1 MATSIETL
9 KRYFLNGKKPT
20 EDQFEELIDSFV
32 HRNDDLQSLLGA
44 IAELSEAEEGII
56 TDKYMTPFLTKAAI
70 VALTRLS
77 SIPALRQEVL
87 SEINTAI
94 DNLLKVDD
102 ADNIINTLG
111 EVIQA
116 FNSIPEGVGKV
127 MGLLNQKEN
136 TFSKNTA
143 FNKNFGSGSNAV
155 PRGTHNH
162 DDRYYTESEISEIID
177 TSYITK
183 KFKYNLPI
191 GWYTIA
197 TNTGDRAVA
206 RFGVWEIASNRH
218 QTVIFYASHIYGK
231 DASNTITVLQ
241 NSKGYITPIKYIR
254 ILDRN
259 TYEGAALQIYIDDN
273 ENTVHAAILGDNI
286 QSSGWVLKDWI
297 PNSQN
302 PGDVDNYTNFG
313 ERSKIDLDLIDQG
326 GIVTTGPMY
335 ADGDLQ
341 QYKVVTFNDKTD
353 SISSNNSSTLATSKA
368 IKDAKDY
375 ARNWN
380 NLTNKPTSF
389 NPNSHT
395 HTPSQVG
402 LGNIPNAKSDS
413 ISSNNSSTLATS
425 KAIKDAK
432 DYARNWNNLTNKPTS
447 FNPNSHTHT
456 PSQVG
461 LGNIPNAK
469 SDSISSNN
477 SSTLAT
483 SKALYNL
490 VSNFHLNSVPVV
502 YEGLGPPS
510 IVLGKVGDFYVEHS
524 IEEQVHRRVHMRIS
538 SSPPWYTFLVYLG

>member
-20 EDQFEELIDSFV
+20 EDQFEELIDAFV
-32 HRNDDLQSLLGA
+32 HRNDDLQSLLGV

-183 KFKYNLPI
+183 KNKANLPV

-197 TNTGDRAVA
+197 TTPSGRAVA
-206 RFGVWEIASNRH
+206 RFGIWDMASGRH
-218 QTVIFYASHIYGK
+218 QAIIFYASHHFGINE
-231 DASNTITVLQ
+231 SNTITVLQ
-241 NSKGYITPIKYIR
+241 HSRYSISPMRYIR
-254 ILDRN
+254 ILDGG

-273 ENTVHAAILGDNI
+273 ENNVSAAILGDNI
-286 QSSGWVLKDWI
+286 QTSGWRLKNWI
-297 PNSQN
+297 PHNQD
-302 PGDVDNYTNFG
+302 PGDAVNYENFG

-326 GIVTTGPMY
+326 GIATTGPMY
-335 ADGDLQ
+335 ADGDFQ
-341 QYKVVTFNDKTD
+341 QYKVVTFND
-353 SISSNNSSTLATSKA
+353 
-368 IKDAKDY
+368 
-375 ARNWN
+375 
-380 NLTNKPTSF
+380 
-389 NPNSHT
+389 
-395 HTPSQVG
+395 
-402 LGNIPNAKSDS
+402 KSDS

-502 YEGLGPPS
+502 YEGVGLPS
-510 IVLGKVGDFYVEHS
+510 IVLGKVGDFYIEHT
-524 IEEQVHRRVHMRIS
+524 IEEQGYKRVYMRIFPFHIGHTLYHNGWTPLS
-538 SSPPWYTFLVYLG
+538 EYVYRT